1 MNPTSTVIIGHCR
14 PVMSHAGTPT
24 PPQHFGQRA
33 QSCANLFLD
42 FCRDKTLF
50 RPRAFLAPAHS
61 SQVHTAG
68 HLDQSSGFM
77 SEPQPTRQNTPPAV
91 RLCGSFRGAQAAGI
105 AVDLTTHSSDFWR
118 FPRSQTTLKSRCYF
132 PGPLL
137 RPTTSQ
143 QAPSTLVSS
152 MVGPFRPEQPY
163 TPDPCSMLAHRILDH
178 SGSMIR

>member
-1 MNPTSTVIIGHCR
+1 MRELQLLHNTLDRELCQFVFGFLQRQDPFSSLSFFGSSTLK
-14 PVMSHAGTPT
+14 PS
-24 PPQHFGQRA
+24 
-33 QSCANLFLD
+33 
-42 FCRDKTLF
+42 
-50 RPRAFLAPAHS
+50 AHS
-61 SQVHTAG
+61 RTP
-68 HLDQSSGFM
+68 DQSSGFM
-77 SEPQPTRQNTPPAV
+77 SEPQPTWQNTPPAV

-152 MVGPFRPEQPY
+152 MVGSFRPEQPY